1 MELINLL
8 PFAFRTHLPCE
19 GAMKKFWLLILCCI
33 LPGMGWAESL
43 ENEFLRVVVNPGP
56 DHKGRFAIET
66 TKGDPTRSSDDD
78 QPLIYGRPIPW
89 TSYTTLLIDGIPFVF
104 GGESTKKRGNT
115 TYQYGKFISQ
125 ELKDETIQTVY
136 QFNQITVKQTLSFL
150 KNPSSQVK
158 DLVSIGYSVQ
168 NNDQVTHTIGL
179 RIMLDTK
186 LGANDGAPFRLGNQA
201 VVSEEEFK
209 GNAILEYFQV
219 FDSLVS
225 PNVIAQGYF
234 KGVHEK
240 TKLIDKVSL
249 ANWGSLFDSPW
260 DYTFVKGRSFLR
272 EGEDEQDT
280 ALALYFDPQPM
291 SPGQS
296 ELYQTAYGLGNVS
309 VAKGAL
315 SLGLTA
321 PSEVG
326 INQKSTIL
334 IVGYVVNSGGYDA
347 YNTQVTFTLPEGF
360 EMKEGKKTISI
371 GTLPAGAT
379 YQFPVK
385 VAIKKAVPGKQEVT
399 FAVTSSTLEANKITR
414 KIEVIA
420 PLPLGVDIKAPEKKE
435 KGYYQYVPIEVLIQN
450 PASIPIDDIVVEI
463 KPGPGLLLSE
473 TEGTLK
479 KEIKKLDSFKTVAL
493 PWILKLNTQ
502 KKVTEETLQVQVSSS
517 IHPKTTQK
525 KKIIFTEPPDQWV
538 FAVSKPSIALK
549 DYFFIS
555 LDASYYTEK
564 EIPEITLSF
573 DPDYLEFKRL
583 SKEFPIKTADTQIK
597 EKTIQIQSVPLEQ
610 IQTELPIAKWHFRAK
625 KAGETKVVLTLRQDT
640 LLLPVL
646 IQDPSKTQ
654 NATD

>member
-1 MELINLL
+1 
-8 PFAFRTHLPCE
+8 
-19 GAMKKFWLLILCCI
+19 MKKIWLLAFWLT
-33 LPGMGWAESL
+33 LPGMLRAESL

-66 TKGDPTRSSDDD
+66 TKGDPTRASDDN
-78 QPLIYGRPIPW
+78 QPLIYGRPVPW

-115 TYQYGKFISQ
+115 IYQYGKFISQ
-125 ELKDETIQTVY
+125 EVTDETIQTVY
-136 QFNQITVKQTLSFL
+136 QFDQILVKQTLSFL

-158 DLVSIGYSVQ
+158 DLVTIGYSVQ
-168 NNDQVTHTIGL
+168 NNDKVTHTIGL

-186 LGANDGAPFRLGNQA
+186 LGANDGAPFRLGTQA

-234 KGVHEK
+234 KGIHEK
-240 TKLIDKVSL
+240 TTPIDKISL
-249 ANWGSLFDSPW
+249 ANWGTLFDSPW
-260 DYTFVKGRSFLR
+260 DYPLVKGRSFLR

-280 ALALYFDPQPM
+280 ALALYFDPQPL

-326 INQKSTIL
+326 VSQKSDIL

-360 EMKEGKKTISI
+360 EIKGGKKTVLI
-371 GTLPAGAT
+371 GTLLAGAT
-379 YQFPVK
+379 YQVPIK

-420 PLPLGVDIKAPEKKE
+420 PLPLAIDIKAPEKKE
-435 KGYYQYVPIEVLIQN
+435 KGYHKYFPIEVLIQN

-473 TEGTLK
+473 IEGTSK
-479 KEIKKLDSFKTVAL
+479 KEIKKLDSFKTAAL
-493 PWILKLNTQ
+493 PWTLKLNTQ
-502 KKVTEETLQVQVSSS
+502 KKVPEELIQVQVSSS
-517 IHPKTTQK
+517 IHPKVIQQK
-525 KKIIFTEPPDQWV
+525 KISLIDPSYQWRL
-538 FAVSKPSIALK
+538 ALSKPTITLR
-549 DYFFIS
+549 DYFFIG

-564 EIPEITLSF
+564 EIPEIVLSF
-573 DPDYLEFKRL
+573 DPEYLEFKRL
-583 SKEFPIKTADTQIK
+583 SKEFPIKNADIQIK
-597 EKTIQIQSVPLEQ
+597 EKTIQIQSVPLDQ
-610 IQTELPIAKWHFRAK
+610 TQTELPISKWHFRAK
-625 KAGETKVVLTLRQDT
+625 KAGKTTVVLTLNNDT
-640 LLLPVL
+640 MTLPVL